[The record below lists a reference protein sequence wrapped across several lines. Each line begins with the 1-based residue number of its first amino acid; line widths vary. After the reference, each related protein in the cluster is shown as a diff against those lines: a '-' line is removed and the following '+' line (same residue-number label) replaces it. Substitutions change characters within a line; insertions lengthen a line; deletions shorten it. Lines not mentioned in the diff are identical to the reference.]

1 MNKASDFIIRV
12 EDLEG
17 RYGETTIFREVNFE
31 VRRGEIFGILGG
43 SGCGKSTLLKI
54 LIGLLAP
61 YRGRIWLDGE
71 ETTRASHDGM
81 DRVIGKMGVL
91 FQAGA
96 LLSSLTIFENVALP
110 ILENTELRGALVET
124 MVRMKLQMVSLSGY
138 EDYYPDELSGG
149 MKKRAA
155 LARAMALDPQLL
167 FFDEPSAG
175 LDPITAAELDQLIL
189 TLNRSLDTTMVI
201 VTHDL
206 DSIFT
211 VIERA
216 IVLDKAAKTIIAA
229 GDPKELREHSENS
242 KVRSFFRREAM
253 QRATVS

>member
-1 MNKASDFIIRV
+1 
-12 EDLEG
+12 
-17 RYGETTIFREVNFE
+17 
-31 VRRGEIFGILGG
+31 
-43 SGCGKSTLLKI
+43 
-54 LIGLLAP
+54 
-61 YRGRIWLDGE
+61 
-71 ETTRASHDGM
+71 M

-155 LARAMALDPQLL
+155 PGPRAMALDPQLL

-189 TLNRSLDTTMVI
+189 TLNRSLDTTMVL

-229 GDPKELREHSENS
+229 GDPKELREHSKNS
-242 KVRSFFRREAM
+242 KVRSFFRREAI